1 MKVKTQQTA
10 LNRPSFL
17 KKSLCLFAAV
27 LMFASTAFA
36 TPTGLT
42 TQVLLING
50 SVNAPI
56 TAGALAITF
65 TACDATNGNSF
76 TATGRE
82 VLLVFNS
89 GGSTYTFTVSSV
101 ADSLNRLDTSL
112 TTYSVAAGAY
122 AAVQMKNLNGW
133 QQSGA
138 IDMTCSNASIKYAV
152 LQTN

>member
-1 MKVKTQQTA
+1 MKPLK
-10 LNRPSFL
+10 PSFL
-17 KKSLCLFAAV
+17 KKTLCFAAAV

-50 SVNAPI
+50 SVNAPV
-56 TAGALAITF
+56 TAGSLVITF
-65 TACDATNGNSF
+65 AACDATNGNSF

-82 VLLVFNS
+82 VLLIQNS
-89 GGSTYTFTVSSV
+89 GGSTYTVTINST

-122 AAVQMKNLNGW
+122 AAVQMKNLTGW
-133 QQSGA
+133 QSSGS
-138 IDMTCSNASIKYAV
+138 ISMTCSNASIKFAV
-152 LQTN
+152 IQTN